1 MRGDKPFTKRDMA
14 LITALYNPNAPIPDP
29 KKPRKK
35 TDPALLEKAV
45 QNNIM
50 AYLKSNPFI
59 AWVCRVNSGSFQ
71 MGHGGR
77 FQANTKPGMSDI
89 IGQVNGSGQFLA
101 IEVKSATGKIK
112 PHQQAFLDEVNASGG
127 VAFMARSVA
136 DVETELSK
144 II

>member
-14 LITALYNPNAPIPDP
+14 LITALYDSDVPIPKA
-29 KKPRKK
+29 KKPIKK
-35 TDPALLEKAV
+35 TDPALSEKAI
-45 QNNIM
+45 QNSIM
-50 AYLKSNPFI
+50 AYLKSNQFI
-59 AWVCRVNSGSFQ
+59 AWVCRINSGSFQ

-89 IGQVNGSGQFLA
+89 IGQINGSGQFLA
-101 IEVKSATGKIK
+101 IEVKSAKGKIK
-112 PHQQAFLDEVNASGG
+112 PHQQAFLDEVNAGGG

-136 DVETELSK
+136 DVKAELSK